1 MTDDPATEVARLLTV
16 VGEEPTLIRNL
27 ADTATRLQEILD
39 AKARLKEMSDGH
51 LPVGILTSC
60 GVRRP

>member
-16 VGEEPTLIRNL
+16 VGEESKLIRNL

-39 AKARLKEMSDGH
+39 AKARLKAMSDMQ
-51 LPVGILTSC
+51 LPVGVLTSS